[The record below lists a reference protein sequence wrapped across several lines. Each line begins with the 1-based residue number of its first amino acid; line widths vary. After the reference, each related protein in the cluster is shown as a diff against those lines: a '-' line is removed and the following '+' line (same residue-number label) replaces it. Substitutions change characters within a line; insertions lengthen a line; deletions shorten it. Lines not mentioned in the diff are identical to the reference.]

1 MTDLASLIIRQVN
14 LPGVSGAIPL
24 PPEPVVPEDQAK
36 FENALNPGA
45 GSPNPPEAA
54 AQGAP
59 EPSSV
64 LPSQPVGLS
73 GDSILNTLARMS
85 GPAPAAPPQV
95 TPLDSPEKLIAFQS
109 SLVRGTT
116 TLDLVGEI
124 RSRAEDGID
133 QLTRG

>member
-1 MTDLASLIIRQVN
+1 MTDLASLIIREAS
-14 LPGVSGAIPL
+14 LPGLSVPL

-36 FENALNPGA
+36 FENLLNQ
-45 GSPNPPEAA
+45 GSPDPEAA
-54 AQGAP
+54 APGGS
-59 EPSSV
+59 EHSSV
-64 LPSQPVGLS
+64 LPSRPAGLS
-73 GDSILNTLARMS
+73 GDAILNTLARMS
-85 GPAPAAPPQV
+85 GPAPAAAPPV

-116 TLDLVGEI
+116 VLDLVGEI